1 MTEHSAESAYNP
13 TASKILDTAT
23 RLFMQLGYRAV
34 SINDIVKAA
43 QITKPTVYYYFPDKQ
58 ELFAQMALRRLIEM
72 HSAMSAA
79 LAGAQSLLAQLTAI
93 AGVLLDAGNGDMRL
107 MRHEMREHLAAEHQH
122 RLGLAF
128 QQHLFEPV
136 RQIMQRG
143 LDLAELKAS
152 SASQLT
158 WMFLALM
165 EAFHGM
171 SGQSEHTA
179 RQAPSAVPAPS
190 FTPNQIVGL
199 FLYGVAG
206 LSIEEK

>member
-1 MTEHSAESAYNP
+1 MTSKIAEATYNP

-43 QITKPTVYYYFPDKQ
+43 DITKPTLYYYFPDKE

-72 HSAMSAA
+72 HRAMHAA
-79 LAGAQSLLAQLTAI
+79 LADAQALLAQLTAI
-93 AGVLLDAGNGDMRL
+93 AGVLLDASTGDMRL
-107 MRHEMREHLAAEHQH
+107 MRHEMHEHLAPEHQR

-136 RQIMQRG
+136 CQIMQHG
-143 LDLAELKAS
+143 LALAELKGY
-152 SASQLT
+152 SASDLT
-158 WMFLALM
+158 WMFLGLM

-171 SGQSEHTA
+171 SGQPDDTGQ
-179 RQAPSAVPAPS
+179 QASSALPTPI
-190 FTPNQIVGL
+190 FTPAQIVAL
-199 FLYGVAG
+199 FLHGVSG